1 MMPCL
6 VLAETPK
13 SCNKVDTDNGPTNC
27 IAEDP
32 SWLYYQLEQ
41 EANLLLI
48 DCRPFS
54 EYCQAHIEGAIN
66 LAISDLMLRRL
77 KKGNMPLGNLINS
90 DAAKE
95 KFTRRG
101 EVERIV
107 LYDSNSRKESL
118 SSNTIKTLSARLA
131 EDNRV
136 CFLEGSY
143 EYFYFISLFWA
154 CFVRFFVAKIARN
167 LSGVTRKTRVLRRLE

>member
-6 VLAETPK
+6 VLGETPK
-13 SCNKVDTDNGPTNC
+13 SCNKVDVDNGPTNC
-27 IAEDP
+27 IPEDP

-90 DAAKE
+90 DAAKK
-95 KFTRRG
+95 KFQRRG

-107 LYDSNSRKESL
+107 LYDSSSRKESL
-118 SSNTIKTLSARLA
+118 SSNTIKTLSAKLA

-136 CFLEGSY
+136 CFLEGNY
-143 EYFYFISLFWA
+143 ECFYFIWFIWI
-154 CFVRFFVAKIARN
+154 CFVRCFVPRVAR
-167 LSGVTRKTRVLRRLE
+167 

>member
-1 MMPCL
+1 M
-6 VLAETPK
+6 
-13 SCNKVDTDNGPTNC
+13 DNGPTNC
-27 IAEDP
+27 IPEDP

-90 DAAKE
+90 DAAKK
-95 KFTRRG
+95 KFQRRG

-107 LYDSNSRKESL
+107 LYDSSSRKESL
-118 SSNTIKTLSARLA
+118 SSNTIKTLSAKLA

-136 CFLEGSY
+136 CFLEGNY
-143 EYFYFISLFWA
+143 ECFYFIWFIWI
-154 CFVRFFVAKIARN
+154 CFVRCFVPRVAR
-167 LSGVTRKTRVLRRLE
+167 